1 MGVGGKTCSSD
12 DDCKDVNMVTGTD
25 DGKTYVCGSVSAGG
39 ESADV
44 CVDKESCGKSAM
56 GVSISCGPNIVLI
69 IIIIIVVILIIVGV
83 VMFMKK
89 RKAAAGAAQ
98 PAGGQQVGQM

>member
-56 GVSISCGPNIVLI
+56 GVSISCGPNIVVI
-69 IIIIIVVILIIVGV
+69 IIIIIVVLLIVGGV
-83 VMFMKK
+83 VFFMKK
-89 RKAAAGAAQ
+89 KKAGCFADKQ
-98 PAGGQQVGQM
+98 

>member
-12 DDCKDVNMVTGTD
+12 DDCKDVNMATGTD

-56 GVSISCGPNIVLI
+56 GVSISCGPNIVV
-69 IIIIIVVILIIVGV
+69 IIIIIVVVLLIVGGV
-83 VMFMKK
+83 VFFMKK
-89 RKAAAGAAQ
+89 KKAGCFADKQ
-98 PAGGQQVGQM
+98 